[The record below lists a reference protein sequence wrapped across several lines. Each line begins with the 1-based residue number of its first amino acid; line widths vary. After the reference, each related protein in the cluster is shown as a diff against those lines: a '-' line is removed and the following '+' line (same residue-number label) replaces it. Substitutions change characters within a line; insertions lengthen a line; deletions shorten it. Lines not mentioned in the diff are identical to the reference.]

1 MTSPAINYELIAI
14 GASWGGLQA
23 VGTLLQGIPQQL
35 DQTIVVAQHRSAESS
50 RGVLES
56 LLQRHI
62 GRPVSEPGDKEPVEP
77 RHVYVAPAD
86 YHLLVEDSHFALS
99 VDARVQF
106 ARPSIDVLFESV
118 AQVYRDRAIGI
129 VLTGANE
136 DGAAGLAEIKRRGGV
151 AVVQDPAGA
160 VKRSMPDAAIAATVA
175 DAVLPLEEIGKF
187 VHGLCLPPAPVRE
200 PTEV

>member
-1 MTSPAINYELIAI
+1 MSYELIAV

-23 VGTLLQGIPQQL
+23 VGTLLEGIPGEI
-35 DQTIVVAQHRSAESS
+35 DQAIVVAQHRSAESN

-62 GRPVSEPGDKEPVEP
+62 QRPVREPGDKDPIEPCT
-77 RHVYVAPAD
+77 VYVAPAD
-86 YHLLVEDSHFALS
+86 YHLLVEGGRFALS

-118 AQVYRDRAIGI
+118 AEAYRDRAVGI

-136 DGAAGLAEIKRRGGV
+136 DGAAGLAAIKRNGGV
-151 AVVQDPAGA
+151 SVVQDPGTAE
-160 VKRSMPDAAIAATVA
+160 RREMPTAAIARSEA
-175 DAVLPLEEIGKF
+175 DAILPLEAIGPF
-187 VHGLCLPPAPVRE
+187 LYGLCC
-200 PTEV
+200 T

>member
-1 MTSPAINYELIAI
+1 MSYEVIAI

-23 VGTLLQGIPQQL
+23 VGTLLEGIPQQL
-35 DQTIVVAQHRSAESS
+35 DQAIVVAQHRSAESN

-62 GRPVSEPGDKEPVEP
+62 GRPVSEPGDKEPLEP

-118 AQVYRDRAIGI
+118 AEVYRDRAIGI

-136 DGAAGLAEIKRRGGV
+136 DGAAGLAAIKRNGGV
-151 AVVQDPAGA
+151 SIVQDPHTAE
-160 VKRSMPDAAIAATVA
+160 RRTMPDAAIAGSVA
-175 DAVLPLEEIGKF
+175 DAVLPLDEIAPF
-187 VHGLCLPPAPVRE
+187 LYGLCSR
-200 PTEV
+200 

>member
-1 MTSPAINYELIAI
+1 MIYDVIAV

-23 VGTLLQGIPQQL
+23 VGTLLEGIPKEV
-35 DQTIVVAQHRSAESS
+35 DQPIVVAQHRSAESS

-62 GRPVSEPGDKEPVEP
+62 SRKVCEPGDKDAIEPS
-77 RHVYVAPAD
+77 HVYVAPAD
-86 YHLLVEDSHFALS
+86 YHLLVDGGRFALS

-118 AQVYRDRAIGI
+118 AEAYRDRAVGI

-136 DGAAGLAEIKRRGGV
+136 DGAAGLAAINRNGGV
-151 AVVQDPAGA
+151 SIVQDPRTAE
-160 VKRSMPDAAIAATVA
+160 RREMPAAALARTEA
-175 DAVLPLEEIGKF
+175 DAVLPLEAIGPF
-187 VHGLCLPPAPVRE
+187 LYGLCC
-200 PTEV
+200 T